1 MTLKS
6 SAIILGVSLA
16 LVLPGQ
22 AQSRCWTSED
32 YVDLYFQQFNGQV
45 PLPHL
50 RSPEQKAL
58 FEHLID
64 PCNLSQ
70 IAEQPVSN
78 EEKLRQLRIILA
90 SLGNFRAAYEV
101 AVMVGEPLEHELA
114 EVQAYSLQAA
124 AIAAGLGNEDNK
136 AAWVTM
142 VAGVLDSI
150 GNTGRYTPSQAI
162 LMADAVSLHYPAISE
177 ALNSADRERLRTKVQ
192 KLAVKSSNSGLL
204 QAIARM
210 KEVVASLR

>member
-1 MTLKS
+1 MSFKAW
-6 SAIILGVSLA
+6 AIILGLSLA
-16 LVLPGQ
+16 LALPGQ

-32 YVDLYFQQFNGQV
+32 YVDLYFRQFNGQV

-64 PCNLSQ
+64 ACNLSQ
-70 IAEQPVSN
+70 IIEQRVSN
-78 EEKLRQLRIILA
+78 DEKLRQLRIILA
-90 SLGNFRAAYEV
+90 SLGSFRSAYEV
-101 AVMVGEPLEHELA
+101 AVMVGEPLEQELA
-114 EVQAYSLQAA
+114 AVQAYSLHAA
-124 AIAAGLGNEDNK
+124 GIAAGLGSGENK

-150 GNTGRYTPSQAI
+150 GNTGRYTPSHAI
-162 LMADAVSLHYPAISE
+162 LMADAVTLHYPAISV
-177 ALNSADRERLRTKVQ
+177 ALNRADRERLRAKVLNLVP
-192 KLAVKSSNSGLL
+192 KTNYAGLL

-210 KEVVASLR
+210 KVVVADLP